1 MTSVY
6 VLTLY
11 VTGQSAR
18 SQCAVANLRSVC
30 EGLRE
35 TCELTIVDVLE
46 RPQVAEDE
54 RILAT
59 PTLIRHR
66 PLPLRRVIGD
76 LSDPERVMQW
86 LDLPQPLVL
95 GREGQA

>member
-1 MTSVY
+1 VY

-18 SQCAVANLRSVC
+18 SQRAVANLRSLC
-30 EGLRE
+30 EGLGDS
-35 TCELTIVDVLE
+35 CELTVIDVLE

-59 PTLIRHR
+59 PTVIRRR
-66 PLPLRRVIGD
+66 PRPLRRVIGD

-86 LDLPQPLVL
+86 LDLPRSVVAA
-95 GREGQA
+95 GEGQA